1 MKKFMLYKEE
11 KMKQKNKRIVNSSK
25 SLATVRERERELYF
39 SKIGNH
45 GITLVALVIT
55 IIVLMILAGVSLSFV
70 LGDNGI
76 LKKAQES
83 ADAYKNASQ
92 SEQQTLQNIE
102 DYLYGEKGGNNTG
115 DNTTG
120 GGNIPAGLKV
130 GSTVSYAP
138 TGTYNWQAQYYAST
152 DKITENGE
160 KNVEATDRILDS
172 SKDDYK
178 INTWR
183 VFEIDKTNQK
193 VTLVPNEPTSHY
205 VPLQG
210 AQGYNNGVK
219 LLNDACS
226 KLYGTPSRGITA
238 RSIKI
243 EDIENKLTA
252 SALASARGDNYLKQV
267 SSAYSKENSYYPSI
281 YAQEKL
287 SVIDGTKRSTGLDIS
302 EQKTLI
308 GRKDNGAAE
317 GCLQASSIQPYNNF
331 REININ
337 EDFGLNWDSQWSSLS
352 KFFQTDTESG
362 INYSD
367 LLTYPGKNNYY
378 WLASRALACDE
389 TGAAFGLYTVGYD
402 DAAVKIGI
410 IGAPLTYSFSIPSD
424 IDLPT
429 GIERLFPIVTVP
441 ENLIVP
447 DGENFKVE

>member
-1 MKKFMLYKEE
+1 
-11 KMKQKNKRIVNSSK
+11 MKQKNKRIVNSSK
-25 SLATVRERERELYF
+25 SLATVRESYSLGKRG
-39 SKIGNH
+39 SH

-102 DYLYGEKGGNNTG
+102 NYLYGEKGGNNTG

-152 DKITENGE
+152 DKIKENGE
-160 KNVEATDRILDS
+160 ENEATDRILDS
-172 SKDDYK
+172 STDGYK

-183 VFEIDKTNQK
+183 VLEIDKTNQK
-193 VTLVPNEPTSHY
+193 VTLVPNEPTSND

-252 SALASARGDNYLKQV
+252 SALASARGDNYLKQA
-267 SSAYSKENSYYPSI
+267 SSACSKEYSYYPSI

-287 SVIDGTKRSTGLDIS
+287 SVIDGTKRSTGLDRS

-308 GRKDNGAAE
+308 GRTDNGATE
-317 GCLQASSIQPYNNF
+317 GHLQASTSIQPYNDC
-331 REININ
+331 IQM
-337 EDFGLNWDSQWSSLS
+337 DSTSLPRA
-352 KFFQTDTESG
+352 FQTDTESG
-362 INYSD
+362 ISYYE
-367 LLTYPGKNNYY
+367 LLVPSNIYR
-378 WLASRALACDE
+378 LLD
-389 TGAAFGLYTVGYD
+389 
-402 DAAVKIGI
+402 
-410 IGAPLTYSFSIPSD
+410 SF
-424 IDLPT
+424 T
-429 GIERLFPIVTVP
+429 WNIVF
-441 ENLIVP
+441 NR
-447 DGENFKVE
+447 F

>member
-1 MKKFMLYKEE
+1 MNKKSTLRSVANDYLT
-11 KMKQKNKRIVNSSK
+11 QP
-25 SLATVRERERELYF
+25 
-39 SKIGNH
+39 IGNH

-76 LKKAQES
+76 LKKAQET

-160 KNVEATDRILDS
+160 ENVEATDRILDS
-172 SKDDYK
+172 STDDFK

-183 VFEIDKTNQK
+183 VLEIDKTNQK
-193 VTLVPNEPTSHY
+193 VTLVPNEPTSNY

-226 KLYGTPSRGITA
+226 NLYGTPSKGITA

-243 EDIENKLTA
+243 EDIENKMTA
-252 SALASARGDNYLKQV
+252 SALASARGDDYLKQV
-267 SSAYSKENSYYPSI
+267 SSAYSKEYSYYPSI

-287 SVIDGTKRSTGLDIS
+287 SVIDGTKRSTGLDVS

-308 GRKDNGAAE
+308 RRTDNGAAE
-317 GCLQASSIQPYNNF
+317 GRLQASNSIQPYNNW
-331 REININ
+331 RGIKINSFLTPGTSWN
-337 EDFGLNWDSQWSSLS
+337 SLWSSLS

-362 INYSD
+362 INYSE
-367 LLTYPGKNNYY
+367 LLTYPGRNNYY
-378 WLASRALACDE
+378 WLASRALSCDE
-389 TGAAFGLYTVGYD
+389 KGAAFCLYAVGYD
-402 DAAVKIGI
+402 DLAAKIGI
-410 IGAPLTYSFSIPSD
+410 ISLLLTVSVSIPSD
-424 IDLPT
+424 IVLPT
-429 GIERLFPIVTVP
+429 PIEHLFPIVTVP
-441 ENLIVP
+441 ANLIVP

>member
-1 MKKFMLYKEE
+1 MRKTFKD
-11 KMKQKNKRIVNSSK
+11 NK
-25 SLATVRERERELYF
+25 
-39 SKIGNH
+39 
-45 GITLVALVIT
+45 GITLIALVIT

-76 LKKAQES
+76 LKKAQET

-172 SKDDYK
+172 STYDFK

-183 VFEIDKTNQK
+183 VLEIDKTNQK
-193 VTLVPNEPTSHY
+193 VTLVPNAPTSNY

-226 KLYGTPSRGITA
+226 NLYGTPSKGITA

-243 EDIENKLTA
+243 EDIENKMTA
-252 SALASARGDNYLKQV
+252 SALASARGDDYLKQV
-267 SSAYSKENSYYPSI
+267 SSAYSKEYSYYPSI

-308 GRKDNGAAE
+308 RRTDNGAAE
-317 GCLQASSIQPYNNF
+317 GRLQASTSIQPYKNW
-331 REININ
+331 RKIKINAH
-337 EDFGLNWDSQWSSLS
+337 LTSSSNWDSQWSSLS

-367 LLTYPGKNNYY
+367 LLTYPGKNGYY
-378 WLASRALACDE
+378 WLASRELTCDE
-389 TGAAFGLYTVGYD
+389 TGAAFCLYAVGYND
-402 DAAVKIGI
+402 SDMTIGI
-410 IGAPLTYSFSIPSD
+410 ISYLLTVSVSIPSD
-424 IDLPT
+424 IVLPAF
-429 GIERLFPIVTVP
+429 IENLFPIVTVP
-441 ENLIVP
+441 ANLIVP

>member
-1 MKKFMLYKEE
+1 M
-11 KMKQKNKRIVNSSK
+11 
-25 SLATVRERERELYF
+25 
-39 SKIGNH
+39 
-45 GITLVALVIT
+45 ALVIT

-160 KNVEATDRILDS
+160 ADVEATDRILDS
-172 SKDDYK
+172 STDDYK

-183 VFEIDKTNQK
+183 VLEIDKTNQK
-193 VTLVPNEPTSHY
+193 VTLVPNEPTSNY

-252 SALASARGDNYLKQV
+252 SALASARGENYLKQA

-302 EQKTLI
+302 EQKKLI

-317 GCLQASSIQPYNNF
+317 GRLQASSIQPYHNL
-331 REININ
+331 REINIFVDPGSGSAL
-337 EDFGLNWDSQWSSLS
+337 ELWPSLS

-362 INYSD
+362 INYFD
-367 LLTYPGKNNYY
+367 LIIDPSKNKLY
-378 WLASRALACDE
+378 WLASRALTCFE
-389 TGAAFGLYTVGYD
+389 YEGGALFGLYVVGNNGD
-402 DAAVKIGI
+402 EMKIGI
-410 IGAPLTYSFSIPSD
+410 TGAYLTASIPPSA
-424 IDLPT
+424 IVLPT
-429 GIERLFPIVTVP
+429 SITSLFPIVTVP
-441 ENLIVP
+441 ANLIVP

>member
-1 MKKFMLYKEE
+1 M
-11 KMKQKNKRIVNSSK
+11 
-25 SLATVRERERELYF
+25 
-39 SKIGNH
+39 
-45 GITLVALVIT
+45 ALVIT

-120 GGNIPAGLKV
+120 GGSTKPAGLKV

-138 TGTYNWQAQYYAST
+138 TGTYNWQAQYYVST
-152 DKITENGE
+152 DKIKYREE
-160 KNVEATDRILDS
+160 NVELKDVILDS
-172 SKDDYK
+172 STDDYK

-183 VFEIDKTNQK
+183 VLEIDKTNQK
-193 VTLVPNEPTSHY
+193 VTLVPNEPTSNE

-252 SALASARGDNYLKQV
+252 SALASARGDNYLKQA
-267 SSAYSKENSYYPSI
+267 SSACSKENSYYPSI
-281 YAQEKL
+281 YAQEKW

-308 GRKDNGAAE
+308 ERKDNGAAE
-317 GCLQASSIQPYNNF
+317 GRLQASSIQPYHNW
-331 REININ
+331 REISIN
-337 EDFGLNWDSQWSSLS
+337 GPSNPDPWSSLS
-352 KFFQTDTESG
+352 KIFQTDTESG

-367 LLTYPGKNNYY
+367 LLIDSGKDSY
-378 WLASRALACDE
+378 WIASRAL
-389 TGAAFGLYTVGYD
+389 TGYGKGESFCLYKVGHSD
-402 DAAVKIGI
+402 DDIKIGI
-410 IGAPLTYSFSIPSD
+410 VSAPLTYSFSIPSD
-424 IDLPT
+424 IVWTTVD
-429 GIERLFPIVTVP
+429 GASLFPIVTVP
-441 ENLIVP
+441 ANLIVP

>member
-1 MKKFMLYKEE
+1 M
-11 KMKQKNKRIVNSSK
+11 
-25 SLATVRERERELYF
+25 
-39 SKIGNH
+39 
-45 GITLVALVIT
+45 
-55 IIVLMILAGVSLSFV
+55 
-70 LGDNGI
+70 
-76 LKKAQES
+76 KKAQES

-102 DYLYGEKGGNNTG
+102 DYLYGENGGNNTG

-138 TGTYNWQAQYYAST
+138 TGTYNWQAQYYASADSIKVT
-152 DKITENGE
+152 HGWDADAYVAENE
-160 KNVEATDRILDS
+160 SLDS
-172 SKDDYK
+172 STDDYK

-183 VFEIDKTNQK
+183 VFEIDKVNQK

-243 EDIENKLTA
+243 EDIENKLTT
-252 SALASARGDNYLKQV
+252 SALASARGDIKQV
-267 SSAYSKENSYYPSI
+267 SSAYSKGNSYYPSM

-308 GRKDNGAAE
+308 GRTDNGAAE
-317 GCLQASSIQPYNNF
+317 GRLQASSIQPYHNW
-331 REININ
+331 RGININ
-337 EDFGLNWDSQWSSLS
+337 VTPSPDDSVMESQWSSLS

-367 LLTYPGKNNYY
+367 LLIGHGENWY
-378 WLASRALACDE
+378 WIASRALTCDG

-410 IGAPLTYSFSIPSD
+410 IGVPLIYSFIPSD

-429 GIERLFPIVTVP
+429 GIESLFPIVTVP
-441 ENLIVP
+441 ANLIVP

>member
-1 MKKFMLYKEE
+1 MTIFFSIAKIRKENRRKYEAIHAAKEE
-11 KMKQKNKRIVNSSK
+11 IKLKEINKRVANSGK
-25 SLATVRERERELYF
+25 SLETVRELYF
-39 SKIGNH
+39 SEIGNH

-55 IIVLMILAGVSLSFV
+55 IIVMMILAGISLSFV

-160 KNVEATDRILDS
+160 ADVEATDRILDS
-172 SKDDYK
+172 STDGYK

-183 VFEIDKTNQK
+183 VLEIDKTNQK
-193 VTLVPNEPTSHY
+193 VTLVPNEPTSNS

-226 KLYGTPSRGITA
+226 NLYSMPSKGIIA
-238 RSIKI
+238 RSMNL
-243 EDIENKLTA
+243 EDVENKLTA
-252 SALASARGDNYLKQV
+252 SALASARGDNYLKQA

-287 SVIDGTKRSTGLDIS
+287 SVIDGTQRSTGLDRS
-302 EQKTLI
+302 EQKILI
-308 GRKDNGAAE
+308 GRTDNGATE
-317 GCLQASSIQPYNNF
+317 GHLQASTSIQPYTDC
-331 REININ
+331 IYI
-337 EDFGLNWDSQWSSLS
+337 DSTSLP
-352 KFFQTDTESG
+352 KAFQTDTESG
-362 INYSD
+362 ISYYE
-367 LLTYPGKNNYY
+367 LLVSSNIYR
-378 WLASRALACDE
+378 LLD
-389 TGAAFGLYTVGYD
+389 
-402 DAAVKIGI
+402 
-410 IGAPLTYSFSIPSD
+410 SF
-424 IDLPT
+424 T
-429 GIERLFPIVTVP
+429 WNMVFHRF
-441 ENLIVP
+441 
-447 DGENFKVE
+447 

>member
-1 MKKFMLYKEE
+1 MG
-11 KMKQKNKRIVNSSK
+11 KQKKSKISK
-25 SLATVRERERELYF
+25 SLDAVRERERELYF
-39 SKIGNH
+39 SEIDSH

-76 LKKAQES
+76 LKKAQET

-102 DYLYGEKGGNNTG
+102 NYLYGENGGNNTG

-138 TGTYNWQAQYYAST
+138 TGTYNWQAQYYASV
-152 DKITENGE
+152 DKDSSSSDTYN
-160 KNVEATDRILDS
+160 NVTLDS
-172 SKDDYK
+172 STDACKL
-178 INTWR
+178 NTWR

-193 VTLVPNEPTSHY
+193 VTLVPNKTPNENVILH
-205 VPLQG
+205 G
-210 AQGYNNGVK
+210 AQGYNNAVK

-226 KLYGTPSRGITA
+226 NLYGTPSKGITA
-238 RSIKI
+238 RNIKI

-252 SALASARGDNYLKQV
+252 SALASARGDNYLKQA
-267 SSAYSKENSYYPSI
+267 SSACSKEYSYYPSM

-317 GCLQASSIQPYNNF
+317 GSLQASSIQPYNNF

-337 EDFGLNWDSQWSSLS
+337 KDFGLNWDSQWSSLS

-367 LLTYPGKNNYY
+367 LLTYPGRNNYY

-410 IGAPLTYSFSIPSD
+410 IGVPLIYSFIPSD

>member
-1 MKKFMLYKEE
+1 M
-11 KMKQKNKRIVNSSK
+11 
-25 SLATVRERERELYF
+25 
-39 SKIGNH
+39 
-45 GITLVALVIT
+45 
-55 IIVLMILAGVSLSFV
+55 
-70 LGDNGI
+70 
-76 LKKAQES
+76 KKAQES

-102 DYLYGEKGGNNTG
+102 NYLYGEKGGNNTG

-120 GGNIPAGLKV
+120 GGGSTKPAGLKV

-152 DKITENGE
+152 DKITYGE
-160 KNVEATDRILDS
+160 ENVEVKDVILDS
-172 SKDDYK
+172 STDDYK

-183 VFEIDKTNQK
+183 VLEIDKTNQK
-193 VTLVPNEPTSHY
+193 VTLVPNNTSKG
-205 VPLQG
+205 VLLQG

-243 EDIENKLTA
+243 EDIENKLTT
-252 SALASARGDNYLKQV
+252 SALASARGDIKQV
-267 SSAYSKENSYYPSI
+267 SSAYSKGNSYYPSM

-308 GRKDNGAAE
+308 GRTDNGAAE
-317 GCLQASSIQPYNNF
+317 GRLQASSIQPYHNW
-331 REININ
+331 RGININ
-337 EDFGLNWDSQWSSLS
+337 VTPSPDDSVMESQWSSLS

-367 LLTYPGKNNYY
+367 LLIGHGENWY
-378 WLASRALACDE
+378 WIASRALTCDG

-410 IGAPLTYSFSIPSD
+410 IGVPLIYSFIPSD

-429 GIERLFPIVTVP
+429 GIESLFPIVTVP
-441 ENLIVP
+441 ANLIVP